1 MIESILVNDFT
12 GGLNYRADAFKLADN
27 ESPDLLNVD
36 IDPRGGF
43 SSRWGMKDYN
53 ATAID
58 SIASG
63 SFTPRRL
70 FAWDGPS
77 RYLMI
82 AANDKVYH
90 TTSGTVS
97 ASITTTDNTYGASF
111 APWSSSSTS
120 YVYIACGASYAPKK
134 FDGTTTTTLTASGPA
149 AWQDSFASPTGTHM
163 PKAELC
169 TTHIDR
175 MWVAYT
181 RENATSYPNRIRWSH
196 PGFPESWRENDY
208 IDVVDGGSGITG
220 IVPFGDQLLI
230 FKPRAVFALSGYDEE
245 SFQLVPLTTEIGA
258 ANPQCVV
265 KSEQALFFFSWP
277 DGVFAYN
284 GSGFTNISQP
294 IHPIIDENL
303 INENSLTGMY
313 LSWVDRAL
321 MFSVPLGATP
331 LTQDTYEVAGG
342 TYDAST
348 ISYGG
353 ATKATKPTVT
363 FVWDPAV
370 REGGAWTRYKTGD
383 NYGIAHG
390 TTFLQSDGSR
400 VPVAL
405 HPYHARILRINQ
417 ITEHY
422 DTING
427 TVYNFD
433 SYYVTKW
440 QDAKSVNARKFW
452 RRPEMVVRQ
461 LGETISLPVSV
472 YHDWNTAV
480 SARTFTVDLDGEY
493 VEGGYGSFGQS
504 DLGSDLVKGHNL
516 GLANSVQLKISGDAG
531 KPWGVNAITY
541 KYNPRR
547 VRT

>member
-1 MIESILVNDFT
+1 MIDSLLVNDFT

-27 ESPDLLNVD
+27 ESPDMLNVD

-53 ATAID
+53 SSAIG

-63 SFTPRRL
+63 SFTPKRL

-82 AANDKVYH
+82 AANDKIFH
-90 TTSGTVS
+90 TTSGSVS
-97 ASITTTDNTYGASF
+97 ASIATTDNPSGAMF

-120 YVYIACGASYAPKK
+120 YVYMACGRGYAGKK
-134 FDGTTTTTLTASGPA
+134 FDGTTTTTLTVSATG

-163 PKAELC
+163 PKADLC

-175 MWVAYT
+175 MWVANT
-181 RENATSYPNRIRWSH
+181 NENSTNYPNRLRWSH
-196 PGFPESWRENDY
+196 PSFPESWRTDDY

-230 FKPRAVFALSGYDEE
+230 FKPRAVFALTGYDEE
-245 SFQLVPLTTEIGA
+245 SFQLVPLSVEIGA
-258 ANPQCVV
+258 ANAQCIA
-265 KSEQALFFFSWP
+265 KSEQAIFFFSWP
-277 DGVFAYN
+277 DGLFAYN
-284 GSGFTNISQP
+284 GSGFTNIFQA

-303 INENSLTGMY
+303 INETSLSGMFV
-313 LSWVDRAL
+313 SWVDRLL
-321 MFSVPLGATP
+321 MLSVPLGASP
-331 LTQDTYEVAGG
+331 ITQDTYETVGA
-342 TYDAST
+342 TYDQST
-348 ISYGG
+348 ITYGG
-353 ATKATKPTVT
+353 STKATIPTVT
-363 FVWDPAV
+363 YVWDPSI
-370 REGGAWTRYKTGD
+370 REGGAWTLYKTGD
-383 NYGIAHG
+383 DYGLAHA
-390 TTFLQSDGSR
+390 TTFLQTDGSR

-405 HPYHARILRINQ
+405 HPYHARVLKINQ
-417 ITEHY
+417 INEHS
-422 DTING
+422 DTIAG
-427 TVYNFD
+427 TVYGFD

-440 QDAKSVNARKFW
+440 QDAQNTNAKKFW

-472 YHDWNTAV
+472 YHDWNTGTVAK
-480 SARTFTVDLDGEY
+480 SFTVDMDGQY
-493 VEGGYGSFGQS
+493 IDGGYGSFGQP
-504 DLGSDLVKGHNL
+504 DLGSDVVKGHNL
-516 GLANSVQLKISGDAG
+516 GLARSVQLKINGDAG